1 MVSYYYLPSTATPSV
16 DDGRPVCLN
25 RRRSDE
31 FAVSDSSTQFS
42 NKKSEGNTTI
52 LLRTVAC
59 VVAHP
64 GSEFLLGGSSQTPFP
79 VPSPLQKYILT
90 LLRFTDEKFHT
101 CQIVS
106 DSSTRVYNLTTPVPK
121 TRLVTAPATV
131 HYTKINVCDQM
142 TRTTSRHLWPKPDQ

>member
-1 MVSYYYLPSTATPSV
+1 M
-16 DDGRPVCLN
+16 CLN

-90 LLRFTDEKFHT
+90 FLRFTDENFHT

-106 DSSTRVYNLTTPVPK
+106 DSSTRVYADRTCLTRETKRFFARVVGKKLSDGPFSPSPAKGLAARLLPGDTPYGQP
-121 TRLVTAPATV
+121 
-131 HYTKINVCDQM
+131 
-142 TRTTSRHLWPKPDQ
+142 

>member
-1 MVSYYYLPSTATPSV
+1 M
-16 DDGRPVCLN
+16 GE
-25 RRRSDE
+25 E

-59 VVAHP
+59 VVAHR

-90 LLRFTDEKFHT
+90 LLRFTDEKLHT

-106 DSSTRVYNLTTPVPK
+106 DSSTRVYGIQRRAKNNHESLYNTCSVAVK
-121 TRLVTAPATV
+121 TGE
-131 HYTKINVCDQM
+131 
-142 TRTTSRHLWPKPDQ
+142 